1 MKTELEELGFNVV
14 REYMHGD
21 NDEFITQTF
30 RKGILK
36 VDLDYEK
43 STGKLLHHD
52 LTIEE
57 TTITPTL
64 SEINMLDNIFN
75 KK

>member
-1 MKTELEELGFNVV
+1 MKTELEELGFKLI
-14 REYMHGD
+14 REYTHGD
-21 NDEFITQTF
+21 NNEFTTIQF
-30 RKGILK
+30 KKGLLFI
-36 VDLDYEK
+36 DLDYDSK
-43 STGKLLHHD
+43 SGKLLHHD

>member
-1 MKTELEELGFNVV
+1 MKTELEELGFKLVY
-14 REYMHGD
+14 EYTHGD
-21 NDEFITQTF
+21 NYEFITQTF
-30 RKGILK
+30 HKGKLY

-64 SEINMLDNIFN
+64 SEIEILDKILN